1 MLTCRLYKS
10 PLSSEQWRQKPD
22 STVGGIQVRNYKWLD
37 QEGGVHFSR
46 GVLATSWI
54 DFLMA
59 GFPDPHPSWTDLE
72 HPPSAF
78 PVQTH
83 PAYSGQEHSL
93 GAQTEGRCGCE
104 FQGNL
109 PPATW
114 WYEQVIT
121 ASPHP
126 KASSCFIHSPT
137 SSPLILHSYFYMK
150 ALRAKNRMCNW
161 RKERR

>member
-22 STVGGIQVRNYKWLD
+22 STVGGIQVRDQKWLD
-37 QEGGVHFSR
+37 QEGGGHFSG
-46 GVLATSWI
+46 GVLTSWI

-59 GFPDPHPSWTDLE
+59 GSLDPHPSSTDLE

-78 PVQTH
+78 PLQTH
-83 PAYSGQEHSL
+83 PAYSGQEPSL
-93 GAQTEGRCGCE
+93 GAQMEDRSGHE

-121 ASPHP
+121 ASPIQRP
-126 KASSCFIHSPT
+126 PLVSSLPQLLPYTHTFT
-137 SSPLILHSYFYMK
+137 SRLSVLK
-150 ALRAKNRMCNW
+150 TGCATG
-161 RKERR
+161 RKERK